1 MRCPALLTRDL
12 DGWVD
17 EDSLI
22 TAPVTQTLRPY
33 AVDQFQYLGAV
44 AVEFRSPHAVDSGQ
58 CLQAGWLS
66 SRDGP
71 QGRVGKDYKSGDVFS
86 FALRCAPRTQFF
98 EQLRVK
104 IDGATGAVPLCTIG
118 RCEWLLA
125 GRAAPR
131 FAMSSRG
138 GTRATCR
145 MVGRQKR
152 IQITR
157 RIAVGPLRSCFAG
170 RRP

>member
-1 MRCPALLTRDL
+1 
-12 DGWVD
+12 
-17 EDSLI
+17 
-22 TAPVTQTLRPY
+22 
-33 AVDQFQYLGAV
+33 
-44 AVEFRSPHAVDSGQ
+44 
-58 CLQAGWLS
+58 
-66 SRDGP
+66 
-71 QGRVGKDYKSGDVFS
+71 KDHKSGDIFS

-98 EQLRVK
+98 EQLWVE
-104 IDGATGAVPLCTIG
+104 IDGATGTVPLCTIG
-118 RCEWLLA
+118 RCEWLLE

-138 GTRATCR
+138 RTRTACR

-157 RIAVGPLRSCFAG
+157 RCAVAPLRLRFAG